1 MQTVADPVMPGNLQK
16 SLLCGVVLALALIVV
31 GRLLFPTTALISIA
45 GSSTILLVYGWLAVI
60 GPSRLYRRHA
70 DILSVAIRF
79 GLLAGAVFAGEVLL
93 EYVLLPADNTL
104 FGLVEFGAVFS
115 LYFAAAFVVA
125 RRTGSLRNALL
136 SSVASAFIA
145 SLLWVIIVLAV
156 FYIFRGSAQ
165 QALVLRAEGD
175 YEDFARSG
183 LSDFNA
189 FIMEDFMGATFFH
202 LLLGPMVAAVLG
214 ILGGLLGKIGVAF
227 FKK

>member
-1 MQTVADPVMPGNLQK
+1 MQTAGDSRLPNNLQK
-16 SLLCGVVLALALIVV
+16 SLLCGVVIALALIVV
-31 GRLLFPTTALISIA
+31 GRLLIPTTALISVA
-45 GSSTILLVYGWLAVI
+45 SSSTILVVYGWLAFI
-60 GPSRLYRRHA
+60 WPSRLYRRHA
-70 DILSVAIRF
+70 DILRVAIRF

-104 FGLVEFGAVFS
+104 FGLVEFGTVFI

-145 SLLWVIIVLAV
+145 SLLWVIIVLTV
-156 FYIFRGSAQ
+156 FYIFHGSAQ